1 MAKRVQRRRGST
13 SEHGS
18 FTGAVGEITVDTTK
32 DTAVVHDGSQAGGF
46 ALAREDMNNVTNR
59 VGITQLNVSDGSN
72 GQVLSTNG
80 SGTLSFSTVDAT
92 SANVGGDLSG
102 TVGNAQIVANA
113 VGTTELA
120 ANAVTTAK
128 VTDANITTAKLA
140 TNAVTTIK
148 ITDANVTTAKI
159 ADSAITS
166 VKILDGTIV
175 AGDLA
180 SDSVTEAKILNAN
193 ITTAKLADNAVTTAK
208 IAAGNVST
216 ATIADASINSAK
228 LADDAVTESKVAAN
242 AVTTVKILDAN
253 VTAAKLADDAVTS
266 AKIAPLAHSVS
277 ADHSAN
283 GPHCNTLASG
293 YSSTI
298 MDLVYLGSS
307 SKWLQTDADVVGESI
322 NMLGIALEAK
332 SDTQVMNVALPGS
345 FVRDDSWG
353 WTAGVPL
360 YVGLVS
366 GQITA
371 TRPSSVNDV
380 VRVVGYAVS
389 SNIIFFNPSSDYI
402 TIL

>member
-1 MAKRVQRRRGST
+1 MCIR
-13 SEHGS
+13 
-18 FTGAVGEITVDTTK
+18 
-32 DTAVVHDGSQAGGF
+32 
-46 ALAREDMNNVTNR
+46 
-59 VGITQLNVSDGSN
+59 
-72 GQVLSTNG
+72 
-80 SGTLSFSTVDAT
+80 
-92 SANVGGDLSG
+92 
-102 TVGNAQIVANA
+102 
-113 VGTTELA
+113 
-120 ANAVTTAK
+120 
-128 VTDANITTAKLA
+128 
-140 TNAVTTIK
+140 
-148 ITDANVTTAKI
+148 
-159 ADSAITS
+159 DSHT
-166 VKILDGTIV
+166 
-175 AGDLA
+175 
-180 SDSVTEAKILNAN
+180 
-193 ITTAKLADNAVTTAK
+193 
-208 IAAGNVST
+208 
-216 ATIADASINSAK
+216 
-228 LADDAVTESKVAAN
+228 
-242 AVTTVKILDAN
+242 
-253 VTAAKLADDAVTS
+253 
-266 AKIAPLAHSVS
+266 
-277 ADHSAN
+277 AN
-283 GPHCNTLASG
+283 GPQTAILASG